1 MDNHKIKILIVDDS
15 AIVRK
20 IFSEDLSKEIDL
32 EIVGTAPDPF
42 IARDKIVLL
51 KPDVVLLDIEMPRM
65 DGLTFLKKLMH
76 YYPIPV
82 IIVSSLTPK
91 GSRIALE
98 AMECGA
104 VEVLSKPGGP
114 YSVGDMSLQL
124 KEKIRAAAKVRMN
137 RVKNPDSGSPIGT
150 VTEILSETT
159 QKVIAIGAST
169 GGTEALKEVLL
180 RLPLNSP
187 GILIVQ
193 HMPAQFTKAFAER
206 LNEICQVEVKEA
218 KDGDSV
224 LNGQALIAPG
234 NFHMVLKRS
243 GARYYVNV
251 KDGPMVHHQ
260 RPAVDVLFNS
270 VAQYAGGNAIGVIL
284 TGMGSDGAQGMLKM
298 KEAGARTIAQDEESC
313 IVFGMPKEAI
323 KLNAVDRVA
332 PLGQISDVIVQMVNM
347 TRIERFTLSHKGGR
361 DASNLLECD
370 TLKDRAIDLKGSPNR

>member
-1 MDNHKIKILIVDDS
+1 MEVTDPGKIKVLIVDDS

-20 IFSEDLSKEIDL
+20 IFTEDLSKEPDL

-42 IARDKIVLL
+42 VARDKIVRL
-51 KPDVVLLDIEMPRM
+51 KPDVVLLDVEMPKM

-76 YYPIPV
+76 YYPLPV

-91 GSRIALE
+91 GSQLALE

-124 KEKIRAAAKVRMN
+124 KEKIRAAVKVRLDRFRGN
-137 RVKNPDSGSPIGT
+137 SQDPSPLPAPK
-150 VTEILSETT
+150 ILTETT
-159 QKVIAIGAST
+159 QKLIAIGAST
-169 GGTEALKEVLL
+169 GGTEALKEILT
-180 RLPLNSP
+180 RLPLNIP

-206 LNEICQVEVKEA
+206 LNGLCEIEVREA
-218 KDGDSV
+218 RDGDSV

-234 NFHMVLKRS
+234 NFHMVLRRS
-243 GARYYVNV
+243 GARYYVTI

-270 VAQYAGGNAIGVIL
+270 VAQYAGGNAIGVLL
-284 TGMGSDGAQGMLKM
+284 TGMGADGAQGMLKM

-313 IVFGMPKEAI
+313 VVFGMPKEAI
-323 KLNAVDRVA
+323 KLNAVDRVV
-332 PLGQISDVIVQMVNM
+332 PLARIPEEIVQMVN
-347 TRIERFTLSHKGGR
+347 L
-361 DASNLLECD
+361 N
-370 TLKDRAIDLKGSPNR
+370 